1 MTNKTDSRNFYLILS
16 PRPKIMEQIIDFSRG
31 RLRNNEHYQF
41 MSDFS
46 KMITATSPETLGIE
60 NQFPTFTAVL
70 SKEGIAIGVEN
81 GSSISK
87 KVSLLDVRRDN
98 TWSAINS
105 RIKSTLTSP
114 VDVEV
119 ESAALLERVMN
130 QHGNVRELPYNEETA
145 AVQSLV
151 SELQNETYAPHVDQ
165 TGLTS
170 WVEALKSQNDEF
182 AATFNLRNTEL
193 AGRPNG
199 NVKSVR
205 QQLDPLYDEIVN
217 RINAAITLEIAA
229 DGVET
234 FVSELNE
241 KIRYYQ
247 NTLAIRDGR
256 NQNDDT
262 DAEGA

>member
-1 MTNKTDSRNFYLILS
+1 
-16 PRPKIMEQIIDFSRG
+16 MEQIIDFTLRP
-31 RLRNNEHYQF
+31 LRNNEHYQF
-41 MSDFS
+41 MSDLS
-46 KMITATSPETLGIE
+46 KMITATTPETLGVV
-60 NQFPTFTAVL
+60 NQFPAFTAVL
-70 SKEGIAIGVEN
+70 SKEGIAIGVED
-81 GSSISK
+81 GSSLSK
-87 KVSLLDVRRDN
+87 KVNLLDIRRDN

-114 VDVEV
+114 IDDEV
-119 ESAALLERVMN
+119 ESAALLERLMN

-145 AVQSLV
+145 AVKSLV
-151 SELQNETYAPHVDQ
+151 KDLQGETYAPHVAQ

-170 WVEALKSQNDEF
+170 WVEALKTQNDEF
-182 AATFNLRNTEL
+182 ATTFDLRNSEL

-205 QQLDPLYDEIVN
+205 QELDPLYDKIVD

-241 KIRYYQ
+241 KISYYQ
-247 NTLAIRDGR
+247 NTLAIRSGR
-256 NQNDDT
+256 SQKDEAP
-262 DAEGA
+262 AEEA

>member
-1 MTNKTDSRNFYLILS
+1 MPHKTDSRNFYLILS
-16 PRPKIMEQIIDFSRG
+16 PRQKIMEQIIDFSRG
-31 RLRNNEHYQF
+31 RLHNKEHYQF

-46 KMITATSPETLGIE
+46 KMITATTPETLGVV
-60 NQFPTFTAVL
+60 NQFPAFTTVL
-70 SKEGIAIGVEN
+70 SKEGVAIGVED
-81 GSSISK
+81 GSSLSK
-87 KVSLLDVRRDN
+87 KVSLLDIRRDN
-98 TWSAINS
+98 TWSAINF

-114 VDVEV
+114 IDEEV
-119 ESAALLERVMN
+119 ESAVLLERLMN

-151 SELQNETYAPHVDQ
+151 KDLQGETYAPHVAQ
-165 TGLTS
+165 TGLTG
-170 WVEALKSQNDEF
+170 WVEALKTQNEEF
-182 AATFNLRNTEL
+182 VTTFDLRNSEM

-205 QQLDPLYDEIVN
+205 QQLDPLYDKIVD

-247 NTLAIRDGR
+247 NTLAIRNGR
-256 NQNDDT
+256 NQNDETAD
-262 DAEGA
+262 E